1 MRIEF
6 GFDRLPIEMPCGMAK
21 QGDDDGKAKEERA
34 RRSLTGKSPAV

>member
-21 QGDDDGKAKEERA
+21 QGDDDGKAKIGRASCRERVF
-34 RRSLTGKSPAV
+34 RVV